1 MVSKKALVLA
11 GVGALLLTPA
21 GRAHARALPTRAKS
35 ALRRRRSSLPKGV
48 EEFPRTLVDNRH
60 GAGASTQT
68 PVSHAETPTE
78 VVAEHYREHPAP

>member
-1 MVSKKALVLA
+1 MVSKRALVLA

-21 GRAHARALPTRAKS
+21 ARARALAVPARAKS
-35 ALRRRRSSLPKGV
+35 ALGRRRSGLPKGV

-68 PVSHAETPTE
+68 PLAHAETPTE